1 MREDDLHCRD
11 SSENIQ
17 KCLNCTR
24 ARCTNCLGPHGNPGN
39 VDRSKIDKQKF
50 IELYELGLTDSK
62 IGEYFGMGKCLA
74 RYYRLK
80 FGLPSKIGRGGS
92 RNVRA

>member
-11 SSENIQ
+11 SAENIQ

-24 ARCTNCLGPHGNPGN
+24 GRCTNCLGPHGNPD
-39 VDRSKIDKQKF
+39 VTKRCKIDKQKF
-50 IELYELGLTDSK
+50 IELYELGLTDVE
-62 IGEYFGMGKCLA
+62 IGEHFGMDKCLT

-80 FGLPSKIGRGGS
+80 FGLPSKIGRGGR